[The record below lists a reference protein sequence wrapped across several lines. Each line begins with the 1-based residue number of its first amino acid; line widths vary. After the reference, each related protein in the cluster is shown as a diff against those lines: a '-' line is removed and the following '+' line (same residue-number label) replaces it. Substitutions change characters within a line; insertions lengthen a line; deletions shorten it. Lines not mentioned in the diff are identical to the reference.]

1 MIDSLYFLQFACF
14 IFMLINALIL
24 GITHLHM
31 KWTNRRYE
39 WSRWLILAGM
49 TGLAIQYLLQMLL
62 GFRAKSDD
70 LGAVFNILVY
80 TPCFTTISM
89 GIYNIE
95 ATHANRRKMNIVC
108 TCIYA
113 AIIAVFC
120 IGYSNSGSLNIGN
133 WLYAMLVLFGANVAY
148 CIYMIMIEMRKRKK
162 MLELMT
168 GDDMLPYVRYAR
180 ASVFALFFSTLTMPF
195 AILSTTLLYII
206 GPLALLSIL
215 FFNLSFVALG
225 YNYVP
230 TEELL
235 DKEEEES
242 AALADEITESSDGQ
256 DVESADSKETLPSFS
271 QERQAAIKEKL
282 DKWCEELGY
291 KDTTVNMFT
300 LSRSLN
306 ISKNELSRYFT
317 SCLNSTF
324 RIWLAE
330 VRFEAAKKMMLD
342 YPDYNND
349 IISAECGFSSRSYL
363 YRIFK
368 EKEGCSP
375 TVWRAK
381 IQ

>member
-1 MIDSLYFLQFACF
+1 MMDFLYFLQFACF

-31 KWTNRRYE
+31 KWVNRRYE

-70 LGAVFNILVY
+70 LGAIFNILVY

-168 GDDMLPYVRYAR
+168 GDDMLPYVQYAR

-317 SCLNSTF
+317 VCLNSTF

>member
-1 MIDSLYFLQFACF
+1 MMDFLYFLQFACF

-31 KWTNRRYE
+31 KWVNRRYE

-70 LGAVFNILVY
+70 LGAIFNILVY

-180 ASVFALFFSTLTMPF
+180 ASIFALFFSTLTMPF

>member
-1 MIDSLYFLQFACF
+1 MDFLYFLQFACF

-39 WSRWLILAGM
+39 WSRWMILAGM

-70 LGAVFNILVY
+70 LGAIFNILVY
-80 TPCFTTISM
+80 TPCITTIAM

-108 TCIYA
+108 ACIYA

-180 ASVFALFFSTLTMPF
+180 TSVFALFFSTLTMPF

-215 FFNLSFVALG
+215 FFNLSFVAMG
-225 YNYVP
+225 FNYVP

-381 IQ
+381 I

>member
-1 MIDSLYFLQFACF
+1 MMDFLYFLQFACF

-31 KWTNRRYE
+31 KLVNRRYE

-95 ATHANRRKMNIVC
+95 ATHANRRKINIVC

-242 AALADEITESSDGQ
+242 AALADEITENSDGQ

-271 QERQAAIKEKL
+271 QERQAVIKEKL

-324 RIWLAE
+324 RIWLSE

>member
-1 MIDSLYFLQFACF
+1 MMDFLYFLQFACF

-31 KWTNRRYE
+31 KLVNRRYE

-49 TGLAIQYLLQMLL
+49 MGLAIQYLLQILL

-95 ATHANRRKMNIVC
+95 ATHANRRKINIVC

-324 RIWLAE
+324 RIWLSE